1 LLFPT
6 ADSHQSPVENPLLIP
21 ISPWQVRMPTEK
33 PKSHPPAQKSV
44 ALGDLPA
51 QPVDEKE
58 AEGVKGGTPAGF
70 SNGRTGTANEQ

>member
-1 LLFPT
+1 
-6 ADSHQSPVENPLLIP
+6 
-21 ISPWQVRMPTEK
+21 MPTEK
-33 PKSHPPAQKSV
+33 PKSPPPAQKSV